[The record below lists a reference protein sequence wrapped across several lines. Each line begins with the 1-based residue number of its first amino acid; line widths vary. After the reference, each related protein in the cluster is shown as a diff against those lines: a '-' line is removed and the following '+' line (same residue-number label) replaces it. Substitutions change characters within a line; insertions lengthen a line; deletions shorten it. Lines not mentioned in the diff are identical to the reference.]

1 MPMPACPE
9 CGTTLT
15 ILVCG
20 SGEHPTLYKCLL
32 CRALFLGIESTTRA
46 PARPSGRGQH
56 NLGQTS
62 SRAAPDATHG

>member
-15 ILVCG
+15 VLVCG

-32 CRALFLGIESTTRA
+32 CRALFFGIESATR
-46 PARPSGRGQH
+46 
-56 NLGQTS
+56 
-62 SRAAPDATHG
+62 SRARVPGPGRDDLSRAKPRAAQDAIPG